1 MLLFLDVISPLPE
14 FFLIEDNKVI
24 FNRKIIE
31 NTSEKLSDNI
41 LETYIQIDKDLNLS
55 KNLKKT
61 SITIGPGSYTSLR
74 VGAAFISGLY
84 ISKNLLFSP
93 FFIHDLIKLETST
106 NSIEKT
112 AIYLSSGNNQKY
124 ICILKK
130 NMQSKYFKAEENVNP
145 ILSTIETIFYNT
157 EKIDLSS
164 NKFNQFKFSIIDV
177 FIKNINNLS
186 FKKNLII
193 RPIYV
198 SNNKILN

>member
-41 LETYIQIDKDLNLS
+41 VETYIQIDKDLNLS

-61 SITIGPGSYTSLR
+61 SITVGPGSYTSLR
-74 VGAAFISGLY
+74 VGAAFISGLH

-93 FFIHDLIKLETST
+93 FLIDNLIKLETPT

-130 NMQSKYFKAEENVNP
+130 NMQPKYFKAEENVNP
-145 ILSTIETIFYNT
+145 ILSTIETIFYNL
-157 EKIDLSS
+157 EKIDLNS
-164 NKFNQFKFSIIDV
+164 KKYNQLKFSIIDV